1 MKKTVKILAIV
12 LLSIMMLFVTV
23 QPVSYAR
30 DASEIINEATKEPTD
45 KKADTSGL
53 NNVAQNVINIIWII
67 SIIVANNGSKIPED
81 IQQKIFTDG
90 FTTKNTGSGIG
101 LYVCRQTLE
110 EQFAR
115 LELLKSDDKSTEFEI
130 LISMV

>member
-30 DASEIINEATKEPTD
+30 DASKIVDNATQEPSGD
-45 KKADTSGL
+45 KQADTSGL

-67 SIIVANNGSKIPED
+67 SIIVAIVVVMVIGIQF
-81 IQQKIFTDG
+81 IIGGTQQKAEYKKALMPVAVG
-90 FTTKNTGSGIG
+90 VG
-101 LYVCRQTLE
+101 LVVFGTSIVKFL
-110 EQFAR
+110 F
-115 LELLKSDDKSTEFEI
+115 
-130 LISMV
+130 SMNG

>member
-67 SIIVANNGSKIPED
+67 SIIVAIVVVMVIGIQF
-81 IQQKIFTDG
+81 IVGGTQQKAEYKKALMPVAVG
-90 FTTKNTGSGIG
+90 VG
-101 LYVCRQTLE
+101 LVVFGTSIVKFL
-110 EQFAR
+110 F
-115 LELLKSDDKSTEFEI
+115 
-130 LISMV
+130 SMNG